1 MHTIIAE
8 KFISAGELSMSH
20 KKLLFSSFYAFF
32 YAGIVTLT
40 IGSALPDLSSAHN
53 LSYSV
58 SGALL
63 SCYSLGNLS
72 SGLVFSLSAMYL
84 GQKAAIIILTLLITL
99 GMTTLTLTGLP
110 AILFAACALT
120 GLGRGS
126 LITSSQGTVSLIT
139 GGKAQTTIMLHATF
153 AVGAIIAPLLF
164 SALRVIDW
172 RSGIILVAIM
182 GLVGVGLFMSI
193 KDYPAVKRTSGGALT
208 FLHDKGFIIASALI
222 FLYLCCEYSINGWLV
237 TYMTHKNMTMNFSQ
251 SMAAL
256 LWVVM
261 LIGRLICAWMS
272 NYVRQKNILL
282 VLSLGSSIFFG
293 LMLKSEGRMFIALSV
308 GLVGLCMS
316 GISPLIYA
324 SSAKYT
330 NKYPL
335 AMGVLFTVGCLGG
348 TLMPLTTGIIAEHLG
363 FTAGMSAILVTFAL
377 LLVFAAI
384 NLAVSDKISE

>member
-1 MHTIIAE
+1 
-8 KFISAGELSMSH
+8 MSH
-20 KKLLFSSFYAFF
+20 KKLLFASFYAFF

-40 IGSALPDLSSAHN
+40 MGSALPDLSTAYK

-72 SGLVFSLSAMYL
+72 SGLIFSFSAMYL
-84 GQKAAIIILTLLITL
+84 GQKSAIISLTLLITL
-99 GMTTLTLTGLP
+99 GMAVLTMTGFP
-110 AILFAACALT
+110 VILFAACALT

-139 GGKAQTTIMLHATF
+139 GGKAQTTIMLHASF
-153 AVGAIIAPLLF
+153 AVGAIIAPLVF
-164 SALRVIDW
+164 SALRIIDW
-172 RSGIILVAIM
+172 RAGIILVAMM

-193 KDYPAVKRTSGGALT
+193 KDYPAVKRASGGALT
-208 FLHDKGFIIASALI
+208 FLSDKGFIITSVLM
-222 FLYLCCEYSINGWLV
+222 FLYLCCEFSINGWLV

-261 LIGRLICAWMS
+261 LIGRLICAWLS
-272 NYVRQKNILL
+272 QYVRQKNILL
-282 VLSLGSSIFFG
+282 VLCLGASIFFG
-293 LMLKSEGRMFIALSV
+293 VMLKSEMRIFIALSV
-308 GLVGLCMS
+308 ALTGLCMS

-335 AMGVLFTVGCLGG
+335 AMGVLFTAGCLGG
-348 TLMPLTTGIIAEHLG
+348 TLMPLTTGIIAEHFG
-363 FTAGMSAILVTFAL
+363 FTAGMSAILVTFVM
-377 LLVFAAI
+377 LLVFAII
-384 NLAVSDKISE
+384 NLRMSDKISE